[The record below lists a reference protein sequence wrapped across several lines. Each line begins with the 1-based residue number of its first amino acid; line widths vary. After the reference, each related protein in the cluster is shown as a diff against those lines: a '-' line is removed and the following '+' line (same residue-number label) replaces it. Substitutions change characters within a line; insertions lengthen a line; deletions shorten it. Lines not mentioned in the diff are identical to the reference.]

1 MRIVSR
7 RAEAVVFGGRGDVT
21 VSPVDLP
28 EIGHTDVLMETRVS
42 VVSTG
47 TEGWILTDRFHWG
60 GSMPYPLVPGYQKA
74 GVVLEVGAGVDG
86 LAPGDRVFMTTSKVC
101 EPVHAFSGGHI
112 SLSQEI
118 QSEVLKLPAEVSD
131 LEAANLVVAQVG
143 YNAASRPRIH
153 GGEVAA
159 VFGDGM
165 IGQMAAQALRARGAR
180 VVLCGR
186 RQPRLELARR
196 YSADVVVNVAQHE
209 ARWALSGIAPGGV
222 QVIVDT
228 TPSPDMSL
236 YLDVLQPRDG
246 QVVLSG
252 FYPGGLDVDADA
264 LQKREVA
271 LLTNS
276 GWTCERLDAT
286 LDLVARG
293 LLRTTPLITH
303 RFSYH
308 EAPEAW
314 SMIRDRDE
322 DVLGVA
328 FDWTTP

>member
-1 MRIVSR
+1 VRIVSR

-42 VVSTG
+42 VVSAG
-47 TEGWILTDRFHWG
+47 MERWILSDRFHWG
-60 GSMPYPLVPGYQKA
+60 GSMPYPLVPGYQKS

-165 IGQMAAQALRARGAR
+165 IGQMAAQALRARGGYCCSQ
-180 VVLCGR
+180 VGR
-186 RQPRLELARR
+186 YNTQPRHDERGWLCSAFGVDVNGHDAMVRHGSVASAGAATPVAAASPPARR
-196 YSADVVVNVAQHE
+196 V
-209 ARWALSGIAPGGV
+209 
-222 QVIVDT
+222 
-228 TPSPDMSL
+228 PSRIM
-236 YLDVLQPRDG
+236 
-246 QVVLSG
+246 
-252 FYPGGLDVDADA
+252 
-264 LQKREVA
+264 
-271 LLTNS
+271 
-276 GWTCERLDAT
+276 
-286 LDLVARG
+286 
-293 LLRTTPLITH
+293 
-303 RFSYH
+303 
-308 EAPEAW
+308 
-314 SMIRDRDE
+314 
-322 DVLGVA
+322 A
-328 FDWTTP
+328 FPMT